1 MSSGPRPM
9 FPLGT
14 VLFPTVVLPLQ
25 IFEPRYQRLLEDVL
39 EGDRRFGVVLIERGS
54 EVGGGDVRTEVGT
67 LAEVIEARD
76 LADGHWAVAAVGRER
91 LRVDRWLEDDP
102 YPRAEV
108 SVVEDGPDPAPD
120 PGALEGPL
128 RRALALQA
136 ELGEARAPVQ
146 VELSDDPGTATLQ
159 MGAVG
164 PFGPADQQRILA
176 CTDAPSRHRLIGE
189 LLEEALPLLEARLG
203 G

>member
-1 MSSGPRPM
+1 M

-25 IFEPRYQRLLEDVL
+25 VFEPRYRRLLDDVL
-39 EGDRRFGVVLIERGS
+39 AGDRCFGIVLIERGS

-67 LAEVIEARD
+67 LAEVLEARD
-76 LADGHWAVAAVGRER
+76 LGDGHWAVAAVGRER

-108 SVVEDGPDPAPD
+108 SILEDGPEPSPPLGDLD
-120 PGALEGPL
+120 GRL

-136 ELGEARAPVQ
+136 ELGEARAPVE
-146 VELSDDPGTATLQ
+146 VELAPDPATASLQ

-164 PFGPADQQRILA
+164 PFGPVDQQRILA
-176 CTDAPSRHRLIGE
+176 CTDPSARHRLVGD
-189 LLEEALPLLEARLG
+189 LLDDAVPLLEARLG